1 MKVKEA
7 SKRIGISR
15 RTLQYYDDIHLVK
28 ANRIE
33 NNHRDYDDEQLEDI
47 WRVMVLK
54 EMGFELE
61 EIRSLIHSDNINE
74 VLKHKKNDIHKQIST
89 LMEKMDFITYILDN
103 GFPERPQSDYKQ
115 AILEIINNWK
125 KYELHTCRKDQI
137 HVWSFLHYSIVS
149 SVLSSAGAFTYLR
162 FLLCPREIKMP
173 SSARSRKTF
182 LPCVAERFNN
192 DITSVVVIQ
201 SCVER

>member
-103 GFPERPQSDYKQ
+103 EFPERPQSDYKQ

-125 KYELHTCRKDQI
+125 K
-137 HVWSFLHYSIVS
+137 
-149 SVLSSAGAFTYLR
+149 
-162 FLLCPREIKMP
+162 
-173 SSARSRKTF
+173 
-182 LPCVAERFNN
+182 
-192 DITSVVVIQ
+192 
-201 SCVER
+201 

>member
-74 VLKHKKNDIHKQIST
+74 VLKQRWISSHTFLTMDSLKDHKV
-89 LMEKMDFITYILDN
+89 
-103 GFPERPQSDYKQ
+103 
-115 AILEIINNWK
+115 IINK
-125 KYELHTCRKDQI
+125 
-137 HVWSFLHYSIVS
+137 
-149 SVLSSAGAFTYLR
+149 
-162 FLLCPREIKMP
+162 
-173 SSARSRKTF
+173 
-182 LPCVAERFNN
+182 
-192 DITSVVVIQ
+192 Q
-201 SCVER
+201 S

>member
-103 GFPERPQSDYKQ
+103 GFPEKPQSDYKQ

-125 KYELHTCRKDQI
+125 K
-137 HVWSFLHYSIVS
+137 
-149 SVLSSAGAFTYLR
+149 
-162 FLLCPREIKMP
+162 
-173 SSARSRKTF
+173 
-182 LPCVAERFNN
+182 
-192 DITSVVVIQ
+192 
-201 SCVER
+201 

>member
-103 GFPERPQSDYKQ
+103 GVPERPQSDDKQ

-125 KYELHTCRKDQI
+125 K
-137 HVWSFLHYSIVS
+137 
-149 SVLSSAGAFTYLR
+149 
-162 FLLCPREIKMP
+162 
-173 SSARSRKTF
+173 
-182 LPCVAERFNN
+182 
-192 DITSVVVIQ
+192 
-201 SCVER
+201 

>member
-89 LMEKMDFITYILDN
+89 LMEKMDFITYMGEVPISPYTTPMATSAAAGLIGEFIDV
-103 GFPERPQSDYKQ
+103 
-115 AILEIINNWK
+115 AA
-125 KYELHTCRKDQI
+125 
-137 HVWSFLHYSIVS
+137 SFFTHHRHA
-149 SVLSSAGAFTYLR
+149 AGAGVNHGLGFESGVKRIFCVGKEIFRQTVLELRHHHLGAGFKRAVCCFLR
-162 FLLCPREIKMP
+162 FARRHRV
-173 SSARSRKTF
+173 RSRLHESSRT
-182 LPCVAERFNN
+182 
-192 DITSVVVIQ
+192 
-201 SCVER
+201 